1 MFRRPLPSD
10 PRATERLER
19 EFTLIDKNNF
29 TPVFLQV
36 QRIIELCKELSIPHI
51 IRGSAGCSLVCFLLG
66 ISSTNPLTYMMD
78 LARFMNHARKDMP
91 DIDIDVPYNRRDEL
105 YSRIGAEWP
114 GMVARISNHVL
125 YKYKSA
131 LSEAIR
137 QLAPITIYRKRA
149 TIEEMVRDPEK
160 AAQVRARVSELT
172 GTLRTESLHC
182 GGIVIFSKEGAVP
195 TELLLK
201 TTGIL
206 PQIKLN
212 KDETEDA
219 GFIKIDILSN
229 RGLAQW
235 WEIAGGERD
244 LLSYPATDTEIN
256 ALFRTGN
263 TIGLTFGESRGM
275 RHLFKELKPTSVE
288 EIALALALIR
298 PAAAA
303 GGRKSRYLE
312 MLRKG
317 EEAPSAITAPIVY
330 DDDALTRIRTVLTLN
345 GISFDADELDS
356 LADLFRKAFTKQ
368 RTGDCLRFRKLCRS
382 QGLSEPLVQQIM
394 EDLNQLQYY
403 SFCKSHALSY
413 AQLVWA
419 LAYEKTHNPHRFW
432 VATLNHCQSEYRC
445 WVHWREARCSGLRLT
460 RGVPPYRLAYTKDRE
475 PYMVPQK
482 GEQRLLISDDDPR
495 QALADMKERG
505 YWLGHKFFPGCFYS
519 STVATQRKLSV
530 ISGTLSSSTAEEHMI
545 NFRGLIA
552 TGRVVYSDLEGD
564 ESASTD
570 AGTITHICIGYDNT
584 KYLDLVIPGAKG
596 YLLHYAALEGHGT
609 ICPRQNILKITSI
622 RGVTLKDLVST
633 HVL

>member
-1 MFRRPLPSD
+1 MFRRPFPSD
-10 PRATERLER
+10 SDAITRLER
-19 EFTLIDKNNF
+19 EFILIDKNNF

-36 QRIIELCKELSIPHI
+36 QRIIELCKELAIPHI
-51 IRGSAGCSLVCFLLG
+51 IRGSAGCSLVCYLLG
-66 ISSTNPLTYMMD
+66 ISHTNPLTYTMD
-78 LARFMNHARKDMP
+78 LTRFMNHGRKDMP

-105 YSRIGAEWP
+105 YSRIGAEWA

-137 QLAPITIYRKRA
+137 ELAPTSVYRKRA
-149 TIEEMVRDPEK
+149 AVEEMVRDPEK
-160 AAQVRARVSELT
+160 AALVRARVSELT

-182 GGIVIFSKEGAVP
+182 GGIVIFSKEGTVP
-195 TELLLK
+195 AELLLK

-235 WEIAGGERD
+235 WEASGGERE
-244 LLSYPATDTEIN
+244 LHSYPITDSEIN
-256 ALFRTGN
+256 TLFRTGN

-275 RHLFKELKPTSVE
+275 RHLFKELKPASVE

-303 GGRKSRYLE
+303 GGRKARYLE
-312 MLRKG
+312 MLRTG
-317 EEAPSAITAPIVY
+317 EEAHSVVTAPIVY
-330 DDDALTRIRTVLTLN
+330 DDDALTRIRAVLTLN
-345 GISFDADELDS
+345 GMSFDADDLDS
-356 LADLFRKAFTKQ
+356 LADLFRKAFAKQ
-368 RTGDCLRFRKLCRS
+368 RTADCLRFRKLCRA
-382 QGLSEPLVQQIM
+382 QGLPEPLVCQIM

-419 LAYEKTHNPHRFW
+419 LAYEKAYNPHRFW
-432 VATLNHCQSEYRC
+432 VGALNHCQSEYRR

-460 RGVPPYRLAYTKDRE
+460 RGSPPYRLAYSKDRE

-482 GEQRLLISDDDPR
+482 GEQRLLISDDNPR
-495 QALADMKERG
+495 QILADMKERG
-505 YWLGHKFFPGCFYS
+505 YWLGDKFFPGCFYR
-519 STVATQRKLSV
+519 STIATQRKLSV
-530 ISGTLSSSTAEEHMI
+530 IGGVLGSITEEHTV

-552 TGRVVYSDLEGD
+552 TSRVVYSDLDGD
-564 ESASTD
+564 ESASMGDDSVTL
-570 AGTITHICIGYDNT
+570 ICIGYDNT

-596 YLLHYAALEGHGT
+596 YLLQYAAIEGHGT
-609 ICPRQNILKITSI
+609 VCSPQNSLKITSI
-622 RGVTLKDLVST
+622 RGIPLQDLISI
-633 HVL
+633 HA